1 MDSLYRS
8 VSGSYPNSEFEFNY
22 EDGYFY
28 IYLPSI
34 IIIDS
39 MYVSNKNRHRTIDK
53 NIIFHK
59 DSIDSFNFDVLSKKY
74 KINVASIQN
83 LSKIMITHKV
93 KTIYSLALGDCQ
105 GCELMIIFQ
114 NDEYYAIENLEHHCY
129 PKYCFYHHKAK
140 TKKISPDI
148 QLIKNSKKL
157 IWE

>member
-1 MDSLYRS
+1 MKFQLKYIVFSVFILLTNCVIGQEIDDKIKSIREMDSLYRS

-28 IYLPSI
+28 IYLPSV

-83 LSKIMITHKV
+83 LSKIMIAHKV
-93 KTIYSLALGDCQ
+93 KTICSLL
-105 GCELMIIFQ
+105 
-114 NDEYYAIENLEHHCY
+114 
-129 PKYCFYHHKAK
+129 
-140 TKKISPDI
+140 
-148 QLIKNSKKL
+148 
-157 IWE
+157 